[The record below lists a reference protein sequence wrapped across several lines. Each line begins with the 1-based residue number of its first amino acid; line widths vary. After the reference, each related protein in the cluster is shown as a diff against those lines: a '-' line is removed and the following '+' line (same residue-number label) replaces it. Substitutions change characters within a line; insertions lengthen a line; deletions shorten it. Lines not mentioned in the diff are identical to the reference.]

1 MPNPGSIYGDAAL
14 SYGDAATRRHGDTAT
29 PRLLAQWNAAKQT
42 ATFTVNGRRIP
53 AAAVVKAL
61 AMLVVV
67 LTAVVVWSFVGSSP
81 NADATTATSLGAQFP
96 EENDPN
102 PPPEPI
108 KPVPNYGAVSPAQS
122 PPTEKPALDPVVSTP
137 SPPTPAPAT
146 AKPPKTTPAGGQDI
160 QKPTTAAHAGELTAF
175 DCRGECALDQRIDD
189 AVLRTDI
196 VGLRAVTADG
206 ASHSWALAGTT
217 LEALLHQDWHGVAG
231 EDDRFKLLAGGAD
244 IHQSL
249 YMFDDGDAV
258 NYAGDAAC
266 PAASMAGQRQ
276 EDCPGTPVGLISMH
290 NPARDDL
297 TGDYGACD
305 LRTDWGFLV
314 AALFVEP
321 SGRPPPPPPPPSAL
335 EEVAFDNRGQC
346 NVAQVVPA
354 ALLAKP
360 IRSIRVE
367 RVDGGTASWDV
378 LTFEGT
384 LGEMLDVG
392 HWHGVAGET
401 DQFKLLAG
409 ESSHPNQNLYVFND
423 NDAANYDA
431 DGCAA
436 AAMPFGTP
444 QISGCAG
451 TPHGLFSMGH
461 HQTDLAGDYGE
472 CNYRGDWGW
481 VVKAMWLTPA

>member
-1 MPNPGSIYGDAAL
+1 MIAEVLPGGEEFVGCYHDCGARTDGATMDRVCDELGPTDVASVEACHALCAGGGYKYMGLACPRASAFECWCCDLLDVDSVGRSGLIAESECSGGGLTSGINGNDHAHCSGFDGAAAGGYDL
-14 SYGDAATRRHGDTAT
+14 GGYFLGGHCRAAVYNVVASAATET
-29 PRLLAQWNAAKQT
+29 
-42 ATFTVNGRRIP
+42 
-53 AAAVVKAL
+53 
-61 AMLVVV
+61 
-67 LTAVVVWSFVGSSP
+67 
-81 NADATTATSLGAQFP
+81 
-96 EENDPN
+96 
-102 PPPEPI
+102 
-108 KPVPNYGAVSPAQS
+108 
-122 PPTEKPALDPVVSTP
+122 
-137 SPPTPAPAT
+137 
-146 AKPPKTTPAGGQDI
+146 
-160 QKPTTAAHAGELTAF
+160 ELTAF

-206 ASHSWALAGTT
+206 ASHTWALAGTT

-266 PAASMAGQRQ
+266 PAASMAGHRQ

-321 SGRPPPPPPPPSAL
+321 SGRPPPPPPPPSPL